1 MVGGEEQGCTWVACP
16 VVEIEVR
23 VTALQPPGND
33 LVMYS
38 AVMEKYHLCYVLEN
52 RDWHASSSVIFK
64 GSKRIIVDILYPEG
78 KH

>member
-16 VVEIEVR
+16 VVEFEVR

-33 LVMYS
+33 VVLFSTVMGKTSLVTFLKIARPPQSY
-38 AVMEKYHLCYVLEN
+38 L
-52 RDWHASSSVIFK
+52 R
-64 GSKRIIVDILYPEG
+64 GRKRIVVDILYLGE